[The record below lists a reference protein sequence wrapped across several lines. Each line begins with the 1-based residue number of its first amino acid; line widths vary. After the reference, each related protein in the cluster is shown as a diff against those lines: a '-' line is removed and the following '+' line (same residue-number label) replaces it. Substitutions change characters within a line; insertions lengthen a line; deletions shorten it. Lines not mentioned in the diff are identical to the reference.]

1 MNNAGAINDKEL
13 ILAIIYTFI
22 AFILMTIAVVVFVY
36 YSRKKIIQKEIENKD
51 MEIKYQKEILKA
63 IILAQEEERS
73 RIARDLH
80 DDISSKLNIIS
91 LSSYMLN
98 AEDLS
103 DKEQKEVTANIIN
116 VCGKVLQ
123 STRRISYDLLPPVLE
138 NFGLDVAIEELCN
151 NFSIANKI
159 QINYKNT
166 CKQTIFED
174 IPINNHLHLYRILQ
188 ELINNSI
195 RHGDARKID
204 IQFTVEDGRRICE
217 YIDNGKGYDVSD
229 IKEQRGLG
237 IKNIESRTSL
247 LKGDLKIESAI
258 NRGVRV
264 ILNF

>member
-1 MNNAGAINDKEL
+1 MNNAALTDKEL

-22 AFILMTIAVVVFVY
+22 AFVLMTIAVVVFVY

-51 MEIKYQKEILKA
+51 MEIKYQKEIINA
-63 IILAQEEERS
+63 TILAQEEERS

-98 AEDLS
+98 SENLS
-103 DKEQKEVTANIIN
+103 DEEQKEITANIVN

-138 NFGLDVAIEELCN
+138 NFGLNVAIEELCN
-151 NFSIANKI
+151 NFSVANKV

-166 CKQTIFED
+166 LKQSIFED
-174 IPINNHLHLYRILQ
+174 IPLHNHLHLYRILQ

-195 RHGDARKID
+195 RHGNARQID
-204 IQFTVEDGRRICE
+204 IRFAIEDGKKICE
-217 YIDNGKGYDVSD
+217 YVDDGKGFD
-229 IKEQRGLG
+229 IKNTKYRRGLG
-237 IKNIESRTSL
+237 IKNIESRTSF

-258 NRGVRV
+258 SQGVRV

>member
-1 MNNAGAINDKEL
+1 MNNDLTDKEL

-22 AFILMTIAVVVFVY
+22 AFILMTVAVVVFVY
-36 YSRKKIIQKEIENKD
+36 YSRKKIIQKEMENKD

-98 AEDLS
+98 SENLS
-103 DKEQKEVTANIIN
+103 DREQKEVTANIIG

-138 NFGLDVAIEELCN
+138 NFGLNVAIEELCN
-151 NFSIANKI
+151 NFSISNKI

-166 CKQTIFED
+166 LKQSIFED

-195 RHGDARKID
+195 RHGNAKQID
-204 IQFTVEDGRRICE
+204 IQFTVENEKKVCE
-217 YIDNGKGYDVSD
+217 YIDDGKGFDVKD
-229 IKEQRGLG
+229 TKYQRGLG
-237 IKNIESRTSL
+237 IKNIESRTSF

-258 NRGVRV
+258 NQGVRV